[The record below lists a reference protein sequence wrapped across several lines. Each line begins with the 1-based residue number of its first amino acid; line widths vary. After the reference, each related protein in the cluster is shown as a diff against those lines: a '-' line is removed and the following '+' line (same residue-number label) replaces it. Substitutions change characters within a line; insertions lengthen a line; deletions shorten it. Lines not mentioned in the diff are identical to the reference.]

1 MWLGLAG
8 HALLLAF
15 SLTSPYYAG
24 PSPATTGVLKLEPSD
39 AARSG
44 NMLRIAQA
52 ELPQTLTLPLTLT
65 LTLTLAL
72 TLTLILILTLTLT
85 LTLPRRRWT

>member
-1 MWLGLAG
+1 MACTVACAWLGLASVTLCY
-8 HALLLAF
+8 LLTH

-52 ELPQTLTLPLTLT
+52 ALPL
-65 LTLTLAL
+65 
-72 TLTLILILTLTLT
+72 
-85 LTLPRRRWT
+85 

>member
-1 MWLGLAG
+1 MYGSLCVAWTSFRYVMLLTCSLADVTLVYTY
-8 HALLLAF
+8 H
-15 SLTSPYYAG
+15 AG

-52 ELPQTLTLPLTLT
+52 ELPL
-65 LTLTLAL
+65 
-72 TLTLILILTLTLT
+72 
-85 LTLPRRRWT
+85 

>member
-1 MWLGLAG
+1 MVCREACSLCVAWTSLRS
-8 HALLLAF
+8 ALLLAY
-15 SLTSPYYAG
+15 SLTLLYYQLYYAG

-52 ELPQTLTLPLTLT
+52 ELPL
-65 LTLTLAL
+65 
-72 TLTLILILTLTLT
+72 
-85 LTLPRRRWT
+85 